1 MRAIVWHMNTWE
13 RLWRTAGIQFVG
25 LTILAYLIYGD
36 LPGMGAPPDALSFYR
51 VVRMRVLIASIFSGL
66 AVLNLM
72 WFAAALRTTLADA
85 GYDGWGAAATASS
98 AAVGALA
105 FVLIA
110 MAVVLAYS
118 TSTDYNAPTIT
129 TGLNDFAWALGVL
142 SSFPRA
148 MLIMSSAFGLWR
160 AKLISNALFT
170 AGVAV
175 VVLGVLGGTTW
186 AHEGL
191 WAPDGAYSRFILPV
205 LSLVWVLVVSRVLL
219 TRAPATRAGW

>member
-1 MRAIVWHMNTWE
+1 MNTWE

-36 LPGMGAPPDALSFYR
+36 LPGMAAPADAVGSFYHGD
-51 VVRMRVLIASIFSGL
+51 RMRVLIASIFSGL

-72 WFAAALRTTLADA
+72 WFAAALRATLADA
-85 GYDGWGAAATASS
+85 GYDSWGAAATASS

-110 MAVVLAYS
+110 IAATLAYS
-118 TSTDYNAPTIT
+118 NADV
-129 TGLNDFAWALGVL
+129 LNDFAWTCGVV

-175 VVLGVLGGTTW
+175 VILGVLGGTTW

-191 WAPDGAYSRFILPV
+191 WAPDGTYSRFILPV